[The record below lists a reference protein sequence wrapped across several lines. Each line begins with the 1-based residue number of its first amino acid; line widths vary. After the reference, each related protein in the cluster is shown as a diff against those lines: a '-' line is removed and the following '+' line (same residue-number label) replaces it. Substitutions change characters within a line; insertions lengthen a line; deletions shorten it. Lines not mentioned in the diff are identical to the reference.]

1 MEGVGAAASVIAVI
15 QLTQEVYK
23 LCQSYVL
30 SVKNARRDID
40 LLCKEVMDLHD
51 VLETLDNWLQGTDAS
66 ESLILSKLKESSGG
80 PLDLCQ
86 KELKSIKEILET
98 YTSPTGAGGQQM
110 MKRVGMR
117 ALKWP
122 FSERDLKAKINTL
135 QKGKDSLNLALTA
148 ENTYVNELS
157 TDTD

>member
-51 VLETLDNWLQGTDAS
+51 VLETLDNWLQGTDTS
-66 ESLILSKLKESSGG
+66 EFLILSKLKELSGG
-80 PLDLCQ
+80 PLYLCQ

-110 MKRVGMR
+110 MKMVGMR

-122 FSERDLKAKINTL
+122 FSERDLKAKINTP

-148 ENTYVNELS
+148 ENAYVNELS
-157 TDTD
+157 TD

>member
-66 ESLILSKLKESSGG
+66 ESLILSKLKE
-80 PLDLCQ
+80 
-86 KELKSIKEILET
+86 
-98 YTSPTGAGGQQM
+98 
-110 MKRVGMR
+110 
-117 ALKWP
+117 
-122 FSERDLKAKINTL
+122 
-135 QKGKDSLNLALTA
+135 
-148 ENTYVNELS
+148 
-157 TDTD
+157 